1 MNKISE
7 IFVRKDD
14 LNKKVYRKKYTY
26 TLEIVQDVVAGSED
40 EAETLFLDGGG
51 IDYDEIR
58 TSLAKDFSGVETQYV
73 DANLLES
80 DEAEA
85 IGKVGWD
92 PDDEYAE
99 ENGFVE
105 VVELD

>member
-7 IFVRKDD
+7 IYVGKDD
-14 LNKKVYRKKYTY
+14 LGKQVYRKRYTY
-26 TLEIVQDVVAGSED
+26 TIEIVQDVVADSED

-51 IDYDEIR
+51 IDYDEIK
-58 TSLAKDFSGVETQYV
+58 TSLTQEFKGVETQYV

-80 DEAEA
+80 EEAEA
-85 IGKVGWD
+85 IGKVGYD

-99 ENGFVE
+99 EEGFVE